1 MSSEQMTPEILQ
13 HILDRLTDIR
23 APLQDH
29 DMRLRAI
36 EDDLIE
42 LTGRPEREEV
52 DIDCRALWFW

>member
-36 EDDLIE
+36 EGDLTE
-42 LTGRPEREEV
+42 LTGRPARE
-52 DIDCRALWFW
+52 DA